1 MAASGNPANDSG
13 IPFRLITSAP
23 RTRELTG
30 AVDLLSYY
38 GLREVHEKFCQ
49 KPLPASIGESLYL
62 KNVVGDIEIRKGD
75 GMELGQLMGPDF
87 ESMSVHI
94 HQFEIDTLQQ
104 AFTLRESGSISLPEA
119 DRGIPTISGKVKEE
133 SKDKDRKH
141 KKHKKHKD
149 RHKDKEK
156 DRDKDKERHKDREK
170 ERDKDKD
177 KEKSRDKDRNKKREN
192 GDDSSKKHHKK
203 KRKHDGDEEEG
214 EAHKHKKKKHKHSSK
229 AEVPEQLMVR

>member
-149 RHKDKEK
+149 RHKDKER
-156 DRDKDKERHKDREK
+156 DRDKDKERHKDK

-177 KEKSRDKDRNKKREN
+177 KEKSRDKDRSKKREN

>member
-1 MAASGNPANDSG
+1 MAASGNSANDSSG
-13 IPFRLITSAP
+13 PFRLITSAP

-38 GLREVHEKFCQ
+38 GLKEVHEKFCQ
-49 KPLPASIGESLYL
+49 KPIPASIGDSLYL
-62 KNVVGDIEIRKGD
+62 KNIVGDIDIRKGD
-75 GMELGQLMGPDF
+75 EMELGQLMELDF
-87 ESMSVHI
+87 DNVSVHI

-104 AFTLRESGSISLPEA
+104 AFTLRESGPISLPEA
-119 DRGIPTISGKVKEE
+119 DRGIPTISGKAKDE

-149 RHKDKEK
+149 RHKDKERDK
-156 DRDKDKERHKDREK
+156 DKDKERH
-170 ERDKDKD
+170 KDKD
-177 KEKSRDKDRNKKREN
+177 KEKSRDKDRSKKKEN

-214 EAHKHKKKKHKHSSK
+214 EAHKHKKKKHKHSTK
-229 AEVPEQLMVR
+229 AEAPEQLMIR